1 MVLKFSGT
9 LSKQSNNEK
18 VVFAEAR
25 EHGKG
30 EEKEG
35 RFMKQVTFLYIAS
48 QWKTLVPNEILAAR
62 TFAKIQGGSNM
73 SGTDLYV
80 NKPHCAAA
88 VRP

>member
-25 EHGKG
+25 EHDKG

-35 RFMKQVTFLYIAS
+35 RFMKQVPFLYIAS
-48 QWKTLVPNEILAAR
+48 QWKTLS
-62 TFAKIQGGSNM
+62 K
-73 SGTDLYV
+73 
-80 NKPHCAAA
+80 
-88 VRP
+88 